1 MSNSNLLTL
10 VFHYFRVLVAHH
22 DGYDK
27 ETETSRSSS
36 RIKVSSGRDFR
47 QAGTKGDVASQD
59 KQPDHVSITFSTQ
72 EEDRF

>member
-1 MSNSNLLTL
+1 MSNSNLLTQ

-27 ETETSRSSS
+27 ETEISRSSS

-59 KQPDHVSITFSTQ
+59 KSPDHVSIIFSTQ

>member
-27 ETETSRSSS
+27 ETEIGRSSS

-47 QAGTKGDVASQD
+47 QAGTKGDVASKD
-59 KQPDHVSITFSTQ
+59 K
-72 EEDRF
+72 